1 MNIAQTASK
10 TTEVEPTTTKI
21 YVNVAFNKLAAD
33 MNGDELAHQFNG
45 KGRKIAL
52 IPEVLESN
60 YLNYS
65 SDKAGLEI
73 IKPPFE
79 INNGDNIDFQL
90 QAASSEGKSGK
101 ARFKWK
107 GIIQNRYDL
116 QLVSGEK
123 NTYKAVATEDIEES
137 ENDEVIININ
147 FKLNDEKFSVAWDPK
162 VIIKR

>member
-10 TTEVEPTTTKI
+10 TTEVEPTTTTI

-52 IPEVLESN
+52 IPEDLESN

-79 INNGDNIDFQL
+79 INNGDNIKFKL
-90 QAASSEGKSGK
+90 QAENSGDSK
-101 ARFKWK
+101 DFSYKWK
-107 GIIQNRYDL
+107 GILQNRYDL
-116 QLVSGEK
+116 RLVAGKKS
-123 NTYKAVATEDIEES
+123 TYNAVATEGGVES

-147 FKLNDEKFSVAWDPK
+147 FKSNNDKFSAAWDPQVK
-162 VIIKR
+162 IKR